1 MVVRHGESLANVAFR
16 EAEENGGRVDLGC
29 RDADVAL
36 SERGREQSAAVGRW
50 LREHPP
56 EVVHC
61 SPYLRTRQTWQ
72 IAREELTTTQR
83 LVPVMID
90 DRIRDNEMGQLE
102 LHTFP
107 MILERFPEEAHR
119 FEKLGGLYYRAP
131 GGESLLDVAD
141 RLRSFLRDVDR
152 TKRSLVIAHDAI
164 VLMLLYLTESL
175 SEQEVFEA
183 PAAPNGSVSR
193 WGVAE
198 GRPLRLITHNDV
210 GHLPAT

>member
-16 EAEENGGRVDLGC
+16 EAEHNGGWVDLGC

-36 SERGREQSAAVGRW
+36 SRRGHEQSAGLGRW

-61 SPYLRTRQTWQ
+61 SPYLRARQTWQ
-72 IAREELTTTQR
+72 TAREELTTTQQ

-90 DRIRDNEMGQLE
+90 DRLRDNEMGQLE

-141 RLRSFLRDVDR
+141 RLRSFLRDLDR
-152 TKRSLVIAHDAI
+152 AKRNLVVAHDAV

-175 SEQEVFEA
+175 SEQEVFET
-183 PAAPNGSVSR
+183 PAAPNASVSR
-193 WGVAE
+193 WAMAA

-210 GHLPAT
+210 GHLPGT

>member
-1 MVVRHGESLANVAFR
+1 MVARHGESLANVAFR
-16 EAEENGGRVDLGC
+16 EAEHTGAWVDLGC

-36 SERGREQSAAVGRW
+36 SERGHEQSAALGRW
-50 LREHPP
+50 LRQHPP

-61 SPYLRTRQTWQ
+61 SPYLRARQTWQ
-72 IAREELTTTQR
+72 AARAELTTTQQ
-83 LVPVMID
+83 LVPVMVD
-90 DRIRDNEMGQLE
+90 DRLRDNEMGQLE

-107 MILERFPEEAHR
+107 MILQRFPEEARR

-164 VLMLLYLTESL
+164 VLMMLYLTESL
-175 SEQEVFEA
+175 TEQEVFET
-183 PAAPNGSVSR
+183 PAAPNASVSR
-193 WGVAE
+193 WATAAGE
-198 GRPLRLITHNDV
+198 PLRLLVHNDV
-210 GHLPAT
+210 DHLAGL